1 MNIPPATPTSYEEN
15 PSDNDLHALA
25 SNIKEWARELGFQQ
39 VGITDVDPGKHEQR
53 FIQWLENKYQGDMDY
68 MGKHGSKRYHPDQLV
83 EETSR
88 VISLRMD
95 YLPEDSRMIEVLKNK
110 NKGYISRYTLG
121 RDYHKLIRK
130 RLNQLTQKINEAMTG
145 YHFRAFVD
153 SAPVLERAFAQKSG
167 LGWFGKS
174 SMIINR
180 QAGTYFFLGEIF
192 TNIPLP
198 VDEPYEKDHCGQCTE
213 CLDKCPTNA
222 FVSPYVLDARRCIS
236 YLTIELKG
244 AIPEELRPLMGN
256 RIFGCDDCQLVCP
269 WNRFSKSSKESD
281 FSPRHQFT
289 TPDLVDLFNWDERT
303 FLTLTEG
310 SAIRRAGYESW
321 LRNIAIALGN
331 APSSEAIINALKEKQ
346 DHPSDTVKEHVEW
359 ALKQHEGK
367 LQFIDITPKA

>member
-1 MNIPPATPTSYEEN
+1 MYTRPSESDLQTLVLNIR
-15 PSDNDLHALA
+15 
-25 SNIKEWARELGFQQ
+25 EWARELGFQQ
-39 VGITDVDPGKHEQR
+39 VGITDVDPGEHEAR
-53 FIQWLENKYQGDMDY
+53 FIRWLENHYQGDMDY
-68 MGKHGSKRYHPDQLV
+68 MGKHGSKRYHPDELV
-83 EETSR
+83 EKTAR

-95 YLPEDSRMIEVLKNK
+95 YLPEDSRMIEVLKDK

-130 RLNQLTQKINEAMTG
+130 RLNQLSQKINEAMSG
-145 YHFRAFVD
+145 HQFRAFVD
-153 SAPVLERAFAQKSG
+153 SAPILERAFAQKSG

-180 QAGTYFFLGEIF
+180 QAGTYFFLGEIL
-192 TNIPLP
+192 TDIPLP
-198 VDEPYEKDHCGQCTE
+198 IDPPYEQDHCGQCTA
-213 CLDKCPTNA
+213 CLDKCPTKA

-244 AIPEELRPLMGN
+244 SIPEELRPMMGN

-269 WNRFSKSSKESD
+269 WNRFSKPSQESD

-289 TPDLVDLFNWDERT
+289 TPDLIDLFNWDEAT
-303 FLTLTEG
+303 FLKLTEG

-331 APSSEAIINALKEKQ
+331 APTSVEIINALEAKL
-346 DHPSDTVKEHVEW
+346 DDPSDIVNEHVRW
-359 ALKQHEGK
+359 ALQQHTTK
-367 LQFIDITPKA
+367 

>member
-1 MNIPPATPTSYEEN
+1 MNQAPSLPPTPSTAE
-15 PSDNDLHALA
+15 LRALA
-25 SNIKEWARELGFQQ
+25 ENINIWSRELGFQQ
-39 VGITDVDPGKHEQR
+39 VGISDVDPGEHEVR
-53 FIQWLENKYQGDMDY
+53 FIEWLENKYQGNMDY
-68 MGKHGSKRYHPDQLV
+68 MGKHGSKRYHPDELV

-130 RLNQLTQKINEAMTG
+130 RLNQLTQKINEAMGG
-145 YHFRAFVD
+145 YQFRAFVD

-180 QAGTYFFLGEIF
+180 EAGTYFFLGEIF

-198 VDEPYEKDHCGQCTE
+198 IDEPYEKDHCGQCTA
-213 CLDKCPTNA
+213 CLDLCPTNA

-244 AIPEELRPLMGN
+244 SIPEELRSLMGN

-269 WNRFSKSSKESD
+269 WNRFSKASKESD
-281 FSPRHQFT
+281 FSPRKQFT
-289 TPDLVDLFNWDERT
+289 TPDLLELFNWTEED
-303 FLTLTEG
+303 FLKLTEG

-321 LRNIAIALGN
+321 LRNTAIALGN
-331 APSSEAIINALKEKQ
+331 APTSIEIIEALKNKL
-346 DHPSDTVKEHVEW
+346 DYPSDIVEEHVRW
-359 ALKQHEGK
+359 ALDQHNK
-367 LQFIDITPKA
+367 KT